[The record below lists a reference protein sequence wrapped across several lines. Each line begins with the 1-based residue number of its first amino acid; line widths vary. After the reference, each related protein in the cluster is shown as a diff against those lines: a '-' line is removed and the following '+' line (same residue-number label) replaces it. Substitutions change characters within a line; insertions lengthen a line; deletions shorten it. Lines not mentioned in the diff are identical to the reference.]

1 MVESHTI
8 DCSILPEPKFQS
20 MGDIRRA
27 SEEFRTNGD
36 VPKVRET
43 INSYREFR
51 SCCLDTSL
59 KMLNAINLPKNVLV
73 SARLKRMRSI
83 YRKLTRISTFYVHEI
98 DDIVGFRVIFQS
110 LDDLQSV
117 TQTLGSSGNTKV
129 KNYLEKEHPCE
140 TGYRGVHA
148 FFSFEQP
155 FDHNGKKFNV
165 RFEVQLRTYYQHM
178 WACWCEGM
186 GEQAKE
192 GWFNRRDEP
201 EIKEK
206 ITHLKSISKKI
217 KMWEQKN
224 SGDRQPCD
232 RKHEPFPSIDNLYQ
246 KFAVVRRDENGYIGT
261 DDYSDITESFE
272 IVKYYEENKGL
283 RALLLLGLSSE
294 DIESHLKR
302 THLNWFSNVPAPQY
316 WLPK

>member
-155 FDHNGKKFNV
+155 FNDNGKKFNV

-192 GWFNRRDEP
+192 GWLNRRDEP

-224 SGDRQPCD
+224 SDAVQ
-232 RKHEPFPSIDNLYQ
+232 KSFPSIDDLSQ
-246 KFAVVRRDENGYIGT
+246 KFAVVRGYRNEYIGT
-261 DDYSDITESFE
+261 DDYSDITKSFE
-272 IVKYYEENKGL
+272 VVKSYEEIQEVQ
-283 RALLLLGLSSE
+283 ALFLLGLSSD
-294 DIESHLKR
+294 DIESHLRK
-302 THLNWFSNVPAPQY
+302 THLNWFSNVPDPEY